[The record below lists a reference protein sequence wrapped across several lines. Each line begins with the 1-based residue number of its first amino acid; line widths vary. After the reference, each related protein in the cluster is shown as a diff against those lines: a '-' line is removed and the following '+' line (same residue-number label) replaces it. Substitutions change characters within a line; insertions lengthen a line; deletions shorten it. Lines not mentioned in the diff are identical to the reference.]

1 MRDYIMVSPPRSHK
15 RMMKPSKYA
24 NYDTRG
30 FIKLGVFLA
39 ALATII
45 LVALS
50 LSVNPKT
57 PATAEQVKEVIINQG
72 YVPEDIATYYYE
84 SDSGFKDTLIS
95 CIAFESDDIHFEFF
109 DFNNEASAISIYSQA
124 YEDVVANNDTNN
136 RRKGGTKIANYAIY
150 TLDLQ
155 GKYNVM
161 CYVGNTAVYACCDS
175 ENKNEIDKILDA
187 IDYLKA

>member
-1 MRDYIMVSPPRSHK
+1 MVSPPKSHR
-15 RMMKPSKYA
+15 RMMKPSEYV
-24 NYDTRG
+24 NYDAKG

-39 ALATII
+39 ALVIII
-45 LVALS
+45 LMVLNF
-50 LSVNPKT
+50 SVNPKT
-57 PATAEQVKEVIINQG
+57 PATTEQVKEIIINQG
-72 YVPEDIATYYYE
+72 YVPEDIAAYYYE
-84 SDSGFKDTLIS
+84 SDAGFKDTLNN
-95 CIAFESDDIHFEFF
+95 CIAFESEDIHFEFF
-109 DFNNEASAISIYSQA
+109 NFNNEASAISIYSQA

-161 CYVGNTAVYACCDS
+161 IYVGNTAVYAYCNS
-175 ENKNEIDKILDA
+175 ENKNEINKILDA